1 MSSFTETLIDPRFRY
16 GDVLFHIVLF
26 LGRRVSF
33 VTEDFVVKGFVI
45 SRFHCINI
53 LLNEQILPCTTNR
66 LVMKKKG
73 DSETNGTIDER

>member
-1 MSSFTETLIDPRFRY
+1 M
-16 GDVLFHIVLF
+16 
-26 LGRRVSF
+26 
-33 VTEDFVVKGFVI
+33 TEDFVVKGFVI